1 MSFLSSLFK
10 KKKSQDSTIKN
21 NKMQKSKE
29 SKVNLLIDTKFK
41 FNIKCKDLKLI
52 ALYSSNPSNYMSFI
66 NIREFSAVVLNF
78 FEYVDSSFLKIVDPF
93 LKNGSL
99 SCELFFDKLAGM
111 GIEEAYLKIKE
122 DLYKKNLLRNS
133 DSMLLFNTGFVGR
146 GIDGFLMLIGV
157 MVLADGKATV
167 NVISTNNIQEK
178 KVKLNIN
185 K

>member
-21 NKMQKSKE
+21 NNMQKSKE

-41 FNIKCKDLKLI
+41 FDIKCKDLKLI

-66 NIREFSAVVLNF
+66 NIRNFSDVVIHF
-78 FEYVDSSFLKIVDPF
+78 FEYLDSSFPKTVHSF

-99 SCELFFDKLAGM
+99 SCDLFFDKLAGM
-111 GIEEAYLKIKE
+111 GIKEAYSKIKE
-122 DLYKKNLLRNS
+122 DLTKKNLLRNS
-133 DSMLLFNTGFVGR
+133 DSMLLFNTGFAGK

-157 MVLADGKATV
+157 MVLADSKSTI
-167 NVISTNNIQEK
+167 NVISANNINEK
-178 KVKLNIN
+178 KVKFNI